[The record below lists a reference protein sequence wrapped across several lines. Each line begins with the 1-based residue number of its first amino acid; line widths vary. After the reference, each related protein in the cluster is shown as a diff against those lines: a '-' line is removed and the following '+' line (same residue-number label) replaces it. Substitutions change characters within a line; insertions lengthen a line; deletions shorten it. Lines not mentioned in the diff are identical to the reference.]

1 MAKTQK
7 RAAKSAK
14 KAKKLAVKTAVKAK
28 AQKAEKAEKTVA
40 KAKKKEKVVEGFAQK
55 VSAEEGLKDF
65 EIVLYPLIT
74 EKAVGMI
81 ETQNKLS
88 FVVSKKATKQTVKKA
103 VQELYNIKIEGVR
116 IVNDLKGRKKA
127 IVKVSKEFKA
137 DEIATKMGVI

>member
-7 RAAKSAK
+7 SAAKSAK